1 MNITYFSAFKHLTT
15 HYPLIFMNAPKILL
29 AGLLAASLLSGCKP
43 QNTSQTSTVQDLRK
57 AEKSSDE
64 AIEKKVDDL
73 LSQMTLEEKIGQM
86 TQINNSLIVTN
97 ANWGAGT
104 DLSIEIKIDTAKLG
118 TLLRTYHIG
127 SFLNGIAVPAQ
138 TWYTFYKDLQEYNL
152 KVSRLKIPIIYGV
165 DHMHGPNYLE
175 GGTIFPHAINTAATY
190 NNQFPADMA
199 HVTAIETAD
208 IGHQWLFAP
217 VLDLS
222 RTPLWG
228 RFYETLGESPY
239 VSSTMGSI
247 YVKTVQND
255 PDIAPYKIA
264 ATAKHFLGY
273 SDPKNGWD
281 RGPADFSEQTLYEFY
296 VPSFKA
302 VIDAGIKTIMINSGD
317 VNGEAVHSSSRIL
330 TKLLREELKFKGVAV
345 TDWEDIIRLYRNHK
359 VAENE
364 KDATYKAIMAGVD
377 MAMTP
382 YTTDFCKYLK
392 ELVDEKKISMERID
406 LSVARILRLKLELG
420 LFENPLPRNDRFN
433 RIGSPENKAKAL
445 EAARESI
452 VLMRNE
458 KNALPLNA
466 EKTKKILVAGPVA
479 NLKAPL
485 GGGWTL
491 RWMTSDESIYPKDM
505 LTPYTAL
512 QKEFSAEKVTLAAN
526 AAEIKSKAAGAD
538 AIVVVIGEAPYS
550 EGFGSILDINLP
562 DDQVE
567 IVKAAQSTGKPVILV
582 MISGRPRVITKIYNE
597 CQAVLFAGLPGFEGA
612 QAIAEILSGKV
623 NPSAKM
629 SFNYPYAANR
639 LVPHNHKSSEVML
652 AHEIPNPVSLMP
664 FGTGLSYTSFEYSN
678 LTLSDSVITG
688 ADKTITAN
696 VTVKNTG
703 TRDGKEAVLWFL
715 FDEVA
720 SISRPVKDLKFYDKK
735 LLKAG
740 ESAEFTF
747 VIKPEES
754 LSFPNSKNER
764 ILEDGY
770 FTLTVG
776 TLKTRFKLERKT
788 AE

>member
-1 MNITYFSAFKHLTT
+1 
-15 HYPLIFMNAPKILL
+15 MNAPKILII
-29 AGLLAASLLSGCKP
+29 GLLATSFLTGCNP
-43 QNTSQTSTVQDLRK
+43 QKNADTGKAVSVQDLRQ
-57 AEKSSDE
+57 AEKSSDN
-64 AIEKKVDDL
+64 AIENKIDEL
-73 LSQMTLEEKIGQM
+73 LSQMTIEEKIGQM
-86 TQINNSLIVTN
+86 TQINNSVIVTN
-97 ANWGAGT
+97 SQWGAGT
-104 DLSIEIKIDTAKLG
+104 DLKIEIKVDTAKLG
-118 TLLRTYHIG
+118 DIIRKYHVG
-127 SFLNGIAVPAQ
+127 SFLNGIAVSPQ
-138 TWYTFYKDLQEYNL
+138 TWYAFYKDLQEHNL

-175 GGTIFPHAINTAATY
+175 GGTIFPHAINTAASY
-190 NNQFPADMA
+190 NNQLPVDMA

-228 RFYETLGESPY
+228 RFYESLGESPY
-239 VSSTMGSI
+239 VSATMGSI

-281 RGPADFSEQTLYEFY
+281 RGPADFSDQTLYEFY

-330 TKLLREELKFKGVAV
+330 TQLLRNELKFKGVAV

-359 VAENE
+359 VAANE
-364 KDATYKAIMAGVD
+364 KDATYIAIMAGVD

-382 YTTDFCKYLK
+382 YNTDFCNHLK
-392 ELVDEKKISMERID
+392 ALVDENKIGIDRID

-420 LFENPLPRNDRFN
+420 LFENPLPRSDRFD

-445 EAARESI
+445 GAARETI

-458 KNALPLNA
+458 KNILPLDPA
-466 EKTKKILVAGPVA
+466 KTKKILLAGPVA

-512 QKEFSAEKVTLAAN
+512 QKEFSPEKIALAAN
-526 AAEIKSKAAGAD
+526 VSELKAKAAGAD
-538 AIVVVIGEAPYS
+538 AIVVAVGEAPYS
-550 EGFGSILDINLP
+550 EGYGSILDISLP

-567 IVKAAQSTGKPVILV
+567 IVKAAQATGKPVILL

-597 CQAVLFAGLPGFEGA
+597 CQAVIFAGLPGFEGA

-629 SFNYPYAANR
+629 SFNYPYAVNR
-639 LVPHNHKSSEVML
+639 LVPHNHKSSEVIL
-652 AHEIPNPVSLMP
+652 AHEIPNPITLMP
-664 FGTGLSYTSFEYSN
+664 FGTGLSYTTYEYAN
-678 LTLSDSVITG
+678 LTLSDSVLTS
-688 ADKTITAN
+688 ATAEIKAT

-703 TRDGKEAVLWFL
+703 AREGKEAVLWFL

-720 SISRPVKDLKFYDKK
+720 SISRPVRDLKFYDKK
-735 LLKAG
+735 LLKPG
-740 ESAEFTF
+740 ESAEFSF

-764 ILEDGY
+764 LLEDGY

-776 TLKTRFKLERKT
+776 NLKTRFRLERK
-788 AE
+788 

>member
-1 MNITYFSAFKHLTT
+1 MKSSRIVIVAW
-15 HYPLIFMNAPKILL
+15 LL
-29 AGLLAASLLSGCKP
+29 ASVLFGCSTEKKSDSAA
-43 QNTSQTSTVQDLRK
+43 NI
-57 AEKSSDE
+57 SDKERRMNERGSNE
-64 AIEKKVDDL
+64 AIEKKIDDL
-73 LSQMTLEEKIGQM
+73 LGQMTLEEKIGQM
-86 TQINNSLIVTN
+86 TQLNNSLIVTN

-118 TLLRTYHIG
+118 EMVRKYHVG
-127 SFLNGIAVPAQ
+127 SFLNGIAVSAE
-138 TWYTFYKDLQEYNL
+138 TWYAFYKDLQEYNM

-239 VSSTMGSI
+239 VAATMGSI
-247 YVKTVQND
+247 FVKTVQND
-255 PDIAPYKIA
+255 SSIAPYKIA

-281 RGPADFSEQTLYEFY
+281 RGPADFSDQTLYEFY

-302 VIDAGIKTIMINSGD
+302 AIDAGIKTVMINSGD
-317 VNGEAVHSSSRIL
+317 VNGEAVHSSRRIL
-330 TKLLREELKFKGVAV
+330 TELLRDELKFKGVAV
-345 TDWEDIIRLYRNHK
+345 TDWEDIVRLYRNHK
-359 VAENE
+359 VAHDE
-364 KDATYKAIMAGVD
+364 KEATYKAIMAGVD
-377 MAMTP
+377 VAMTP
-382 YTTDFCKYLK
+382 YTTDFCRHLK
-392 ELVDEKKISMERID
+392 TLVDENKISMDRID
-406 LSVARILRLKLELG
+406 LSVARILRLKLEIG
-420 LFENPLPRNDRFN
+420 LFDHPYPRNDRFN

-458 KNALPLNA
+458 KNTLPLA
-466 EKTKKILVAGPVA
+466 PEKTKKIVVAGPVA

-491 RWMTSDESIYPKDM
+491 RWMTSDESLYPKDM
-505 LTPYTAL
+505 FTLYTAL
-512 QKEFSAEKVTLAAN
+512 QKEYADKVTLAST

-538 AIVVVIGEAPYS
+538 AIVIAVGEMPYS
-550 EGFGSILDINLP
+550 EGFGSILDISLP

-567 IVKAAQSTGKPVILV
+567 LVKAAQATGKPVVLV
-582 MISGRPRVITKIYNE
+582 MISGRPRVITKIYNG
-597 CQAVLFAGLPGFEGA
+597 CSAVLFAGLPGFQGG

-629 SFNYPYAANR
+629 SFNFPYAVNR
-639 LVPHNHKSSEVML
+639 LVPHNHKSSEVLL
-652 AHEIPNPVSLMP
+652 AHEIENPISLMP
-664 FGTGLSYTSFEYSN
+664 FGTGLSYTTFEYSN
-678 LTLSDSVITG
+678 LKLSDSVIT
-688 ADKTITAN
+688 DAN
-696 VTVKNTG
+696 SSIKATVTVKNTG
-703 TRDGKEAVLWFL
+703 PREGKEAVLWFL

-720 SISRPVKDLKFYDKK
+720 SISRPVKDLKFYEKK
-735 LLKAG
+735 LLKPG
-740 ESAEFTF
+740 ESADFTF
-747 VIKPEES
+747 TINPMES
-754 LSFPNSKNER
+754 LSFPNRKNER
-764 ILEDGY
+764 LLENGY

-776 TLKTRFKLERKT
+776 NLKTRFRLELKDK
-788 AE
+788 

>member
-1 MNITYFSAFKHLTT
+1 MNPT
-15 HYPLIFMNAPKILL
+15 KILL
-29 AGLLAASLLSGCKP
+29 AMLLAACLITGCNSPKTSDSATSSLSSKERR
-43 QNTSQTSTVQDLRK
+43 Q
-57 AEKSSDE
+57 AERGKDE
-64 AIEKKVDDL
+64 AIEKKIDDL

-86 TQINNSLIVTN
+86 TQINNSVIVTN
-97 ANWGAGT
+97 SQWGAGT
-104 DLSIEIKIDTAKLG
+104 DLKIEIKVDTGKLG
-118 TLLRTYHIG
+118 TILRKYHVG
-127 SFLNGIAVPAQ
+127 SFLNGIAVPPQ
-138 TWYTFYKDLQEYNL
+138 TWYTFYKELQEHNL
-152 KVSRLKIPIIYGV
+152 KVSRLKIPVIYGV
-165 DHMHGPNYLE
+165 DHMHGPNYVE

-208 IGHQWLFAP
+208 LGHQWLFAP

-239 VSSTMGSI
+239 VASTMASI

-281 RGPADFSEQTLYEFY
+281 RGAADFSDQTLYEFY

-302 VIDAGIKTIMINSGD
+302 AIDAGIKTIMINSGD
-317 VNGEAVHSSSRIL
+317 VNGEAVHASSRIL
-330 TKLLREELKFKGVAV
+330 TKLLRDELKFKGVAV
-345 TDWEDIIRLYRNHK
+345 TDWEDIIRLYRNHR

-382 YTTDFCKYLK
+382 YTTDFCEYLK
-392 ELVDEKKISMERID
+392 QLVNEGKIDMDRID
-406 LSVARILRLKLELG
+406 LSVARILRLKLDLG
-420 LFENPLPRNDRFN
+420 LFENPLPRNDRFD
-433 RIGSPENKAKAL
+433 RIGSKENRAKAL

-458 KNALPLNA
+458 KNALPLIP
-466 EKTKKILVAGPVA
+466 EKTKKIVVVGPVA

-505 LTPYTAL
+505 LTLYTAL
-512 QKEFSAEKVTLAAN
+512 QQEFTAPKVMLASGTSD
-526 AAEIKSKAAGAD
+526 IKSKAAGAD
-538 AIVVVIGEAPYS
+538 AIVVAVGEAPYA
-550 EGFGSILDINLP
+550 EGFGSILDISLP

-567 IVKAAQSTGKPVILV
+567 LVQAAQATGKPVILV
-582 MISGRPRVITKIYNE
+582 MISGRPRVITKIYNG
-597 CQAVLFAGLPGFEGA
+597 CDAVLFAGLPGFEGA
-612 QAIAEILSGKV
+612 QAIAEIVSGKV

-629 SFNYPYAANR
+629 SFNFPYAVNR
-639 LVPHNHKSSEVML
+639 LVPHNHKSSEILL
-652 AHEIPNPVSLMP
+652 AHEIPNPIALVP
-664 FGTGLSYTSFEYSN
+664 FGTGLSYTTFEYSN
-678 LTLSDSVITG
+678 LTLSDSVLTS
-688 ADKTITAN
+688 ATSEITAT

-703 TRDGKEAVLWFL
+703 TREGKEAVLWFL
-715 FDEVA
+715 FDEVG
-720 SISRPVKDLKFYDKK
+720 SITRPVRDLKFYDKK
-735 LLKAG
+735 AIKPG
-740 ESAEFTF
+740 ESATFTF

-764 ILEDGY
+764 LLEDGH
-770 FTLTVG
+770 FTLSVG
-776 TLKTRFKLERKT
+776 NLKTRFKLDRSKSN
-788 AE
+788 

>member
-1 MNITYFSAFKHLTT
+1 
-15 HYPLIFMNAPKILL
+15 MNAPKILL
-29 AGLLAASLLSGCKP
+29 CGLLVASLLSGCKP

-152 KVSRLKIPIIYGV
+152 NVSRLKIPIIYGV

-345 TDWEDIIRLYRNHK
+345 TDWEDIIRLYKNHK

-458 KNALPLNA
+458 KNALPLNP

-491 RWMTSDESIYPKDM
+491 RWMTSDESIFPKDM

-639 LVPHNHKSSEVML
+639 LVPHNHKSSEVLL
-652 AHEIPNPVSLMP
+652 AHEIPNPVALMP

-688 ADKTITAN
+688 TDKSITAN

-764 ILEDGY
+764 LLEDGY

-776 TLKTRFKLERKT
+776 TLKTRFKLVQKV